1 MPGKHKTKLTELLE
15 LSETQVLEAAASDPD
30 ALPTDASFW
39 ADATV
44 VMPKNKQQIT
54 LKLDPEIIDFFKQ
67 GGRGCNTRI
76 NAVLKSYV
84 EAHAR

>member
-1 MPGKHKTKLTELLE
+1 MPAKNKTKLSELLA
-15 LSETQVLEAAASDPD
+15 LSDAQILEAAASDPD
-30 ALPTDASFW
+30 AQPTDADFW

-44 VMPKNKQQIT
+44 TLPKNKQQIT

-84 EAHAR
+84 QAQAK